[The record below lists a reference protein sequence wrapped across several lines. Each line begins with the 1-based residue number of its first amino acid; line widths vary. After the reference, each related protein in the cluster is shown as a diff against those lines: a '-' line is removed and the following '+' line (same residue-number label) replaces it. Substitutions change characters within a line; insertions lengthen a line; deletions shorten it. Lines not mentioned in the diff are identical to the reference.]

1 MAKELADGA
10 PGTKS
15 GLGGV
20 VIALLALTALA
31 GSAGFLLGGQAVEIL
46 EAAQHQRGAAQAA
59 PKSRLIE
66 DVTIKPLSP
75 VLSNLSDPKGPW
87 VRIEASLVVEGQ
99 AAPELNV
106 LARKVEEDILAFLK
120 TVSLAQ
126 IEGAS
131 GFQHLREDLNER
143 ARIRGGGKVRELIIQ
158 SLILE

>member
-1 MAKELADGA
+1 MAKAPAKKGGQGA
-10 PGTKS
+10 
-15 GLGGV
+15 
-20 VIALLALTALA
+20 VIVALLVLTALA
-31 GSAGFLLGGQAVEIL
+31 GSAGVLLGGQAVEII
-46 EAAQHQRGAAQAA
+46 ETAQHKEGAAHPA
-59 PKSRLIE
+59 PKGRVIE
-66 DVTIKPLSP
+66 DVSIKPLAP
-75 VLSNLSDPKGPW
+75 VMSNLSDTKGPW

-99 AAPELNV
+99 VTPELQV
-106 LARKVEEDILAFLK
+106 LARKVEEDILAFMR